1 MSSSWG
7 PSSLTS
13 PDCMTAIMSALRI
26 VDRRCAITI
35 VVRPIDARSRAS
47 CTTRSD
53 SVSNALVASSRR
65 RILGDFRI
73 ALAIAILCFCP
84 PDIWTPRS
92 PTCCLLERNYAEAAA
107 RKAAPQGSWEMKLC
121 ALAALAA
128 ATTSSAVASS
138 FPNRMFSLMLVA
150 NSAGSWL
157 TSPICARSHFSR
169 SRRMSTPSTV
179 TSPANG
185 S

>member
-26 VDRRCAITI
+26 VDRRCAMTI

-53 SVSNALVASSRR
+53 SVSNALVASSRS
-65 RILGDFRI
+65 RILGDFKI

-84 PDIWTPRS
+84 PDIWIPRS
-92 PTCCLLERNYAEAAA
+92 PTYLRFWVDAGMPGLLENGLVERNYAEAV
-107 RKAAPQGSWEMKLC
+107 APMIVPVPPPPPPPQAHKQAGVQEQDPCPLPVTRR
-121 ALAALAA
+121 LQII
-128 ATTSSAVASS
+128 ASQ
-138 FPNRMFSLMLVA
+138 
-150 NSAGSWL
+150 
-157 TSPICARSHFSR
+157 H
-169 SRRMSTPSTV
+169 
-179 TSPANG
+179 
-185 S
+185 